1 MDVSNNGWMN
11 SSRPLTCGTYR
22 STHRSTIIRAM
33 DLNPFS
39 GHGAL
44 LFRTMPAPK
53 GCPKPHGRV
62 SGAKIVYDL
71 AFGLGRG
78 SVYPCLPLDH
88 QEEQLGSCE
97 TPLGFS
103 RNIKGLVLET
113 EAILTP
119 SSTKPGTDPCRPE
132 PFETVPWFRSEIFF
146 GTRQSEAG
154 AKCWRR

>member
-1 MDVSNNGWMN
+1 
-11 SSRPLTCGTYR
+11 
-22 STHRSTIIRAM
+22 M

-119 SSTKPGTDPCRPE
+119 SAQNLARTLAGQSRSKQCLGFGVRFFLERAKAKLARSAGDGERERQECR
-132 PFETVPWFRSEIFF
+132 SM
-146 GTRQSEAG
+146 A
-154 AKCWRR
+154 AHD